1 MNGES
6 ILLSGVSAVSIDGSA
21 LILEGPPGAGKSSL
35 ALALIDRG
43 AQLIGDDGVS
53 LERDGERLLASPP
66 PNTSGLL
73 EVRNVGILEF
83 PAATTVP
90 VALLLR
96 LSDDAERLPEGA
108 RNRVIAGCSI
118 PELDFV
124 PGSIAPALRA
134 EWAMRRFA
142 NVSR

>member
-6 ILLSGVSAVSIDGSA
+6 ILLSGVSAVSIDGNA

-83 PAATTVP
+83 PVASTVP

-96 LSDDAERLPEGA
+96 LSDDAERLPDGA

-118 PELDFV
+118 PELDFF

-134 EWAMRRFA
+134 EWAMRKFA
-142 NVSR
+142 NVTR